1 MIWNIYYII
10 RRRVGRVKAEEAL
23 ALLEQ
28 LPIEIPPVDDQIV
41 IDELKLADFFQRRF
55 IRKRMINYMQG
66 QQISL

>member
-1 MIWNIYYII
+1 M
-10 RRRVGRVKAEEAL
+10 